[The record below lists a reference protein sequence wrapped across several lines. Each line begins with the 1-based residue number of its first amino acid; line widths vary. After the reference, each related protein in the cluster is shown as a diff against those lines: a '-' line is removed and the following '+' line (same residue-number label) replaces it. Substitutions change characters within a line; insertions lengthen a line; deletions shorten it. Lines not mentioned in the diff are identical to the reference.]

1 MAENKELEKTVVPKK
16 EVSNVTVAAYATT
29 KGGGYMLI
37 QATIASYFSIFM
49 TDTVGIAAGA
59 ASIIS
64 LIASLAAAFCDP
76 VIGGICDRMNT
87 RWGRFRPYFL
97 FVPIPYVLLSFL
109 LFLNPSGL
117 GATGT
122 VVYMGVVYVIYGVVN
137 TLITMPSDAIVTT
150 LTKNDQERSNLIQ
163 LGTVLVAVSFTIASS
178 FTTNFVSVLGS
189 YSTLILIY
197 GVLML
202 ISCFTLFATSQERYV
217 SVSKEK
223 RSIGDDLKVIGRHI
237 KPLGNVMLV
246 WLLASLGYGLM
257 FSSSVYYITY
267 YQMRPDLI
275 TPYMLAL
282 SIGALISMMFLMP
295 IMLRLFKFAYK
306 ALLITQAISFV
317 CYFILFIYGKN
328 MTLLFVLSFIAAA
341 VSSMQQG
348 LVGFLL
354 NDTIDYIQLKEHIG
368 MNGMLSS
375 IKGFAYK
382 CGNTVVTAGMMGILA
397 VTGYVAGAVGG
408 QPDSAM
414 FALNLIRFGI
424 PSVICILIV
433 ILLIFYPFKKYYW
446 AFAKMKEEMQ
456 ESGR

>member
-1 MAENKELEKTVVPKK
+1 MAEQQRELKNITVG
-16 EVSNVTVAAYATT
+16 AYATM

-64 LIASLAAAFCDP
+64 LIASLTAAFCDP
-76 VIGGICDRMNT
+76 VIGGICDRVNS

-117 GATGT
+117 SATGT
-122 VVYMGVVYVIYGVVN
+122 VLYMGVVYVIYGVVN

-163 LGTVLVAVSFTIASS
+163 LGTIMVAVSFTIASS
-178 FTTNFVSVLGS
+178 FTTNFVSALGS
-189 YSTLILIY
+189 YSSLILIY
-197 GVLML
+197 GALML
-202 ISCFTLFATSQERYV
+202 ISCFLFFATSQEKYV
-217 SVSKEK
+217 QVSKEK
-223 RSIGDDLKVIGRHI
+223 RSIGDDLKVIRRHI
-237 KPLGNVMLV
+237 GPLGNVMLV

-282 SIGALISMMFLMP
+282 SIGALVSMMFLMP
-295 IMLRLFKFAYK
+295 ILLRLFKFAYK
-306 ALLITQAISFV
+306 VLMITQAISFV
-317 CYFILFIYGKN
+317 CYFILFVYGKN
-328 MTLLFVLSFIAAA
+328 MPLLFVLSFIAAA

-414 FALNLIRFGI
+414 IALNLIRFGI
-424 PSVICILIV
+424 PAVICILIV

-446 AFAKMKEEMQ
+446 EFAKMKEEMKAT
-456 ESGR
+456 ERNK